1 MKKVLFL
8 LMLSAFVLTA
18 AEPAAV
24 AQQKSPAGEKKAAAE
39 KNKQAVKKKKKKIN
53 YYPNLKVPALENPQS
68 WTMVVVPDIQGYVSK
83 ETNHG
88 ILNMMMAWMVTN
100 KKVLNIRQVLF
111 TGDLVDW
118 NQEGR
123 LLPDRKELTG
133 KEQWEATSK
142 LISRLDGR
150 LPYILCTGNH
160 DYGIQAGENRDTN
173 FNEFFKINRN
183 PLSREQ
189 LVECGFNGSG
199 IKTMENAI
207 YEFTAPHPDC
217 RKFLVVTLQWVP
229 TAEQLEWAKKIFN
242 EPRFANHFGIVLTHS
257 YMHANGE
264 LITKTWKE
272 IEQVN
277 GLPGA
282 EVYHRLV
289 KQTSNIRLVVCGH
302 VCGVENWEKSV
313 GYTES
318 VNGAGKKVAQMV
330 FNTQAIGKQGKRHN
344 GGDGWLRLLEF
355 MPDKKTI
362 KARTFSPFFAA
373 SPSTC
378 HLAWK
383 TDARNEFTFTIE

>member
-1 MKKVLFL
+1 MKKIL
-8 LMLSAFVLTA
+8 LLLALSAFVLTA
-18 AEPAAV
+18 AEVAKPAEANKNSV
-24 AQQKSPAGEKKAAAE
+24 AEKKTTAP
-39 KNKQAVKKKKKKIN
+39 KKKKKPVN

-83 ETNHG
+83 TTNHG
-88 ILNMMMAWMVTN
+88 ILDMMLAWTTTN
-100 KKVLNIRQVLF
+100 KQRLNIQQVLF

-123 LLPDRKELTG
+123 IVPDRQELTG
-133 KEQWEATSK
+133 KEQWEASSK
-142 LISRLDGR
+142 LISRLDGK

-160 DYGIQAGENRDTN
+160 DYGIRAGENRDTN

-183 PLSREQ
+183 PLSREM

-207 YEFTAPHPDC
+207 YEFTAPYPDC
-217 RKFLVVTLQWVP
+217 RKFLVATLQWVP
-229 TAEQLEWAKKIFN
+229 TAQQLEWAKNIFN

-257 YMHANGE
+257 YMRANGE
-264 LITKTWKE
+264 LITTTWKE

-302 VCGVENWEKSV
+302 VCGVEDWSKSV

-344 GGDGWLRLLEF
+344 GGNGWLRLLEF

-373 SPSTC
+373 SPEIC